1 MVRTPITRS
10 PRVMSFTRPLLLFAA
25 LFALGCANT
34 DGSEESAPPASADRE
49 RTARDGNVA
58 RINDQIRIAI
68 PGHDTVVFT
77 DTPRGVEDGY
87 HHVYR
92 GVIKELD
99 AYLVEL
105 QLIEGRS
112 FRLIDARTGL
122 VSELDARPVV
132 APDSQRFI
140 TASWDT
146 EAAYDP
152 NRARIYRMDS
162 TGLTIEW
169 EISPERWGPDSA
181 RWDGNAR
188 VIMRRAPGVA
198 HPDSQ
203 SLRTPLIVTLVDGVW
218 VVDST
223 SATPPQQPTP

>member
-1 MVRTPITRS
+1 MVHKQT
-10 PRVMSFTRPLLLFAA
+10 VLLPA
-25 LFALGCANT
+25 LLCVALACANT
-34 DGSEESAPPASADRE
+34 DGSEENPPARDAASE
-49 RTARDGNVA
+49 RVARDGNVA
-58 RINDQIRIAI
+58 RVNDQIRIAI
-68 PGHDTVVFT
+68 PGQDTVVFT
-77 DTPRGVEDGY
+77 DSPPEVEDGY

-99 AYLVEL
+99 AYLVEV
-105 QLIEGRS
+105 QLYEGRT
-112 FRLIDARTGL
+112 FRLIDGRTGL

-132 APDSQRFI
+132 APGAERFL

-169 EISPERWGPDSA
+169 EISPDRWGPDSA
-181 RWDGNAR
+181 RWESDSR
-188 VIMRRAPGVA
+188 VVIRRAPGVA

-203 SLRTPLIVTLVDGVW
+203 SLRAPLIVTRVDGVW
-218 VVDST
+218 VVDSS
-223 SATPPQQPTP
+223 SAPPPQQ